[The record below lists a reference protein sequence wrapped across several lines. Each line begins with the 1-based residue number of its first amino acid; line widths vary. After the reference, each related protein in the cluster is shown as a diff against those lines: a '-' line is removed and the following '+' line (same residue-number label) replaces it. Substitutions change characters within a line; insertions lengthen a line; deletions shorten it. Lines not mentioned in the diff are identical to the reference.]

1 MENELYSNTKYS
13 FERNESKTIV
23 VNVPMTIEVNT
34 FDVSLSEI
42 LSIDKHSDIY
52 LDSLTTFNC
61 KTSREVSASNSI
73 TGDNMGFILSI
84 DQFEMKSVSNTS
96 DIGRSIFIPNDQN
109 INTAATNAS
118 VQDLAISKTHK
129 GKKLNYI
136 CSINPTNINRISGKL
151 TNINGETIFADD
163 GRFIAEF
170 VITSK

>member
-52 LDSLTTFNC
+52 LDSLTTYNC
-61 KTSREVSASNSI
+61 KRSSEVPTSNSI

-96 DIGRSIFIPNDQN
+96 GIGRSIFIPNDQN
-109 INTAATNAS
+109 TAEGS
-118 VQDLAISKTHK
+118 LAISKTHK

-151 TNINGETIFADD
+151 TNINGGTIFAGP